1 MQVTKLRLSGFKS
14 FGQPT
19 ELLVEPGLTGIVGP
33 NGCGKSNLVDALR
46 WVMGETSA
54 RGLRG
59 DEMDHVIFA
68 GTAARPP
75 FDLAEVELH
84 LRGTA
89 PSLPELDDGDEIQL
103 SRRIGRGTG
112 SVFRVN
118 GKEVRAR
125 DVQLLFADAASGAR
139 SAAIVGQGRIGAL
152 VDAKPPDRRRLL
164 EEAAGIG
171 GLQARRH
178 EAELKLQAAET
189 NLLRVQDLLVTLGE
203 QHRQLRKQA
212 RQASRYRELS
222 AAHREVEA
230 ALLAC
235 RWRLACRQLAAA
247 EQLLR
252 DGRSKIELCSER
264 LRAARAAREQAAA
277 EVDRL
282 RQRNAPLAA
291 ELARLGERRRAVG
304 DEAARLEAD
313 RTRLRDTDE
322 RLERDL
328 RDGQSAL
335 DDARAAH
342 SRLELERGG
351 LADVEAAARLRG
363 ERAAAAEAAST
374 QTLETA
380 EAQLRQA
387 LAGQAEL
394 AARVTHLKERLAR
407 SAHARQDLAAAQQET
422 EQALA
427 ALAVS
432 APGEA
437 DPAHA
442 TVDAE
447 VRAAES
453 GPAGCRSGTG

>member
-19 ELLVEPGLTGIVGP
+19 ELLIEPGLTGIVGP
-33 NGCGKSNLVDALR
+33 NGCGKSNLIDALR

-59 DEMDHVIFA
+59 DEMDAVIFA

-84 LRGTA
+84 LRGA
-89 PSLPELDDGDEIQL
+89 AAALPELDDGDEIQL

-178 EAELKLQAAET
+178 EAELKLQAAEA

-222 AAHREVEA
+222 AAYREVEA

-235 RWRLACRQLAAA
+235 RWRLACGELAAA

-252 DGRSKIELCSER
+252 DGRS
-264 LRAARAAREQAAA
+264 
-277 EVDRL
+277 EVED
-282 RQRNAPLAA
+282 
-291 ELARLGERRRAVG
+291 VG
-304 DEAARLEAD
+304 
-313 RTRLRDTDE
+313 
-322 RLERDL
+322 
-328 RDGQSAL
+328 
-335 DDARAAH
+335 
-342 SRLELERGG
+342 RGG
-351 LADVEAAARLRG
+351 HGSLYPRHVLRPLRTTRDHPYLRPRPRVVRVVTG
-363 ERAAAAEAAST
+363 GRTHPTAASQYT
-374 QTLETA
+374 RC
-380 EAQLRQA
+380 LR
-387 LAGQAEL
+387 
-394 AARVTHLKERLAR
+394 
-407 SAHARQDLAAAQQET
+407 
-422 EQALA
+422 
-427 ALAVS
+427 
-432 APGEA
+432 
-437 DPAHA
+437 PA
-442 TVDAE
+442 
-447 VRAAES
+447 S
-453 GPAGCRSGTG
+453 KP

>member
-1 MQVTKLRLSGFKS
+1 MHASIRPALSRCKSPELRLSGFKS

-59 DEMDHVIFA
+59 DEMDDVIFA

-89 PSLPELDDGDEIQL
+89 MSLPELDDGDEIQL

-112 SVFRVN
+112 SIFRVN
-118 GKEVRAR
+118 GREVRGR

-139 SAAIVGQGRIGAL
+139 SAAIVGQGRVGGV

-178 EAELKLQAAET
+178 EAELKLQAAAT
-189 NLLRVQDLLVTLGE
+189 NLLRVQDLLASLGE

-222 AAHREVEA
+222 ASHREVEA

-235 RWRLACRQLAAA
+235 RWHLACRQLAAA
-247 EQLLR
+247 EQLLH
-252 DGRSKIELCSER
+252 DGRSEIELRSGR

-282 RQRNAPLAA
+282 RQRDAALAA
-291 ELARLGERRRAVG
+291 EFGEVGRTPARSGRRGCPPGSRSNAPERDGRATRARL
-304 DEAARLEAD
+304 
-313 RTRLRDTDE
+313 
-322 RLERDL
+322 
-328 RDGQSAL
+328 S
-335 DDARAAH
+335 
-342 SRLELERGG
+342 
-351 LADVEAAARLRG
+351 
-363 ERAAAAEAAST
+363 
-374 QTLETA
+374 
-380 EAQLRQA
+380 
-387 LAGQAEL
+387 
-394 AARVTHLKERLAR
+394 
-407 SAHARQDLAAAQQET
+407 
-422 EQALA
+422 
-427 ALAVS
+427 
-432 APGEA
+432 
-437 DPAHA
+437 
-442 TVDAE
+442 
-447 VRAAES
+447 
-453 GPAGCRSGTG
+453 